1 MNYNG
6 IYIIGAGGHG
16 QVIADILRKLHYPV
30 KGFLDDKLT
39 SKIMDIPIVGPIM
52 FAKEL
57 EGRFVVAIGDNKVRS
72 EIVKKLSLP
81 DDRYFT
87 VIHPSTV
94 IGNNVEIGPGTMII
108 GGVIIN
114 IRTKIGKHV
123 IVNTSSSLDHH
134 NIIGDFVHIG
144 PGTHTGGNVVVEE
157 GAFLGIGTSV
167 IPGKKIGKWA
177 KIGAGAVVID
187 NIPPYTTS
195 VGVPARVIKNYRND

>member
-39 SKIMDIPIVGPIM
+39 SKIMDIPIVGPVM

-81 DDRYFT
+81 DDHYFT

-114 IRTKIGKHV
+114 IGTKIGKHV

>member
-114 IRTKIGKHV
+114 IGTKIGKHV

-187 NIPPYTTS
+187 NISPYTTS

>member
-1 MNYNG
+1 
-6 IYIIGAGGHG
+6 
-16 QVIADILRKLHYPV
+16 
-30 KGFLDDKLT
+30 
-39 SKIMDIPIVGPIM
+39 MDIPIVGPIM

-114 IRTKIGKHV
+114 IGTKIGKHV